1 MGKAVSYNDG
11 KTALRR
17 KVLAEVSGDDLVLT
31 DQAFR
36 EIARWPL
43 ADIRY
48 VDPGHRRPPIRLRL
62 AGSDARLSLDGGDDG
77 GWLTH
82 KCPNLTKRDT
92 GAVKWPTWVAA
103 GVLAVASLAGI
114 FVYLLPAASSTI
126 VGLVPPGMEQN
137 IGRESRDQLM
147 ALLGRA
153 RDDPEHVECTNPRAY
168 GILKKRADELANLM
182 ETPFPVRVS
191 VVRVPIANALALPG
205 GEVVILSGLID
216 KAESGDEVIG
226 VLAHEIAHVARR
238 DPLQVSIKQTGAA
251 LMISL
256 MVGDVFGGAA
266 LGGLVTGLIESGYSR
281 DAEAAADFIAVTA
294 LNQLGLTAR
303 PLADF
308 VERIEK
314 ETPLSDIVP
323 SFLNTHP
330 GGAERGRDIRE
341 LSQGAGRTMSG
352 YEWETLRKICE

>member
-153 RDDPEHVECTNPRAY
+153 RV
-168 GILKKRADELANLM
+168 
-182 ETPFPVRVS
+182 
-191 VVRVPIANALALPG
+191 ALPRP
-205 GEVVILSGLID
+205 LLP
-216 KAESGDEVIG
+216 
-226 VLAHEIAHVARR
+226 
-238 DPLQVSIKQTGAA
+238 PLQARHHQPGVHQRTAA
-251 LMISL
+251 FATVCGPWS
-256 MVGDVFGGAA
+256 
-266 LGGLVTGLIESGYSR
+266 SCW
-281 DAEAAADFIAVTA
+281 
-294 LNQLGLTAR
+294 AR
-303 PLADF
+303 AWP
-308 VERIEK
+308 
-314 ETPLSDIVP
+314 
-323 SFLNTHP
+323 
-330 GGAERGRDIRE
+330 
-341 LSQGAGRTMSG
+341 
-352 YEWETLRKICE
+352 